1 MLVFKFGG
9 ASVKDAEGIK
19 NVKKIT
25 DIYRAERML
34 VVVSAM
40 GKTTNALEEVVK
52 TSYLKTGNIDEKI
65 AVVKNYHASLIN
77 DLFENTEKPMAF
89 LDETLQKLVFKL
101 NDFAE
106 APYDELYD
114 QVVSFGEII
123 STKLISLYFE
133 SVQKEHKWLDARKY
147 IKTNTNFREGT
158 INWEATQSS
167 IELLDETSELFITQ
181 GFIGGTSDGKT
192 TTLGREG
199 SDYTASIF
207 AYCLKAATVTIW
219 KDVPGVLSA
228 DPRLFD
234 TYTKFEQLSYQE
246 AIEMTYYGAT
256 VIHPKTIKPLQNA
269 SIPLYV
275 KPFLDP
281 TAEGTVINAEPF
293 KQTDVSAIIVKKN
306 QVMLSIS
313 SKDFS
318 FISESNIRDIYEVF
332 SKHNVKCNV
341 SQNSALS
348 FTVCVDYDD
357 MRFGKLKT
365 ALEQSFKV
373 RYNDNLELLT
383 VRHYKLGKLR
393 DLVKGRTILLEQLS
407 RSTAQLVLR

>member
-9 ASVKDAEGIK
+9 ASVKDAEGVK
-19 NVKKIT
+19 NLKKIT
-25 DIYRAERML
+25 DLYAHEQIL
-34 VVVSAM
+34 VVISAM

-52 TSYLKTGNIDEKI
+52 SFYFKKNDLNEKI
-65 AVVKNYHASLIN
+65 AHVKTYHSDLVQQLFDSPFVV
-77 DLFENTEKPMAF
+77 MAF
-89 LDETLQKLVFKL
+89 LDEIFNQLEAKLTQ
-101 NDFAE
+101 FAD
-106 APYDELYD
+106 APYDQLYD
-114 QVVSFGEII
+114 QIVSFGEII
-123 STKLISLYFE
+123 STQLVSRYLNE
-133 SVQKEHKWLDARKY
+133 AGQANQWVDARKY
-147 IKTNTNFREGT
+147 IKTDSTYREGK
-158 INWEATQSS
+158 INWPATRSS
-167 IELLDETSELFITQ
+167 MALLDTLPQLIITQ
-181 GFIGGTSDGKT
+181 GFIGGNTEGIT

-207 AYCLKAATVTIW
+207 AFSLKASSVTIW

-281 TAEGTVINAEPF
+281 TADGTVINAEPF
-293 KQTDVSAIIVKKN
+293 KQTDVPAIIVKKN

-318 FISESNIRDIYEVF
+318 FISESNIRDIYEIF
-332 SKHNVKCNV
+332 SKHNIKCNV

-348 FTVCVDYDD
+348 FTVCVDFDD
-357 MRFGKLKT
+357 MKFDALKA
-365 ALEQSFKV
+365 ALEENFKV
-373 RYNDNLELLT
+373 RFNNNLELLT
-383 VRHYKLGKLR
+383 VRHYKLGMLR
-393 DLVKGRTILLEQLS
+393 HLVEGRSILLEQLS
-407 RSTAQLVLR
+407 RTTAQLVVR

>member
-9 ASVKDAEGIK
+9 ASVKDAEGIR

-25 DIYRAERML
+25 DIYQNERIL

-52 TSYLKTGNIDEKI
+52 AFYLKTGKVDEKI
-65 AVVKNYHASLIN
+65 AIVNDYHSLLIN
-77 DLFENTEKPMAF
+77 DLFENPANAQAF
-89 LDETLQKLVFKL
+89 LSETLAKLVTKL
-101 NDFAE
+101 HDFSE
-106 APYDELYD
+106 ATYDELYD
-114 QVVSFGEII
+114 QIVSFGEVI

-147 IKTNTNFREGT
+147 IKTNSNFREGK

-167 IELLDETSELFITQ
+167 IELLDENAPLFITQ

-207 AYCLKAATVTIW
+207 AYCLKAAAVTIW

-228 DPRLFD
+228 DPRLFA
-234 TYTKFEQLSYQE
+234 TYTKFDQLSYQE

-281 TAEGTVINAEPF
+281 TADGTVINAEPF
-293 KQTDVSAIIVKKN
+293 KQTDISAIIVKKN

-318 FISESNIRDIYEVF
+318 FISESNISDIYEIF

-348 FTVCVDYDD
+348 FTVCVDFDE
-357 MRFGKLKT
+357 MRFEALKN

-373 RYNDNLELLT
+373 RYNANLELLT

-393 DLVKGRTILLEQLS
+393 SLVEGKSILLEQLS
-407 RSTAQLVLR
+407 RSTAQLVVR